1 MAEKILVWGVII
13 IFALLLIGSTL
24 YFLFFAFSLLAEV
37 KGFSALLVIGAT
49 IYGLLAIWVNV
60 KNMLS

>member
-13 IFALLLIGSTL
+13 IWALLLIGATL
-24 YFLFFAFSLLAEV
+24 YFLFFAFSLLKEV
-37 KGFSALLVIGAT
+37 SGFEFLLVLGAT

-60 KNMLS
+60 KNMLF